1 MDRILD
7 SGSNDWGSTPHG
19 CTKQQKR
26 ACRKKTYRHAL
37 FLSLSELLSPKVAI
51 YRNIFYLC
59 SVESVYTMRK
69 FKTIF
74 LDEAVEFLDSLTE
87 QARDKIFYNIFKV
100 EGGVKSND
108 LFKKLEGTD
117 IWEFRTLYN
126 GIQYRLFA
134 FWDTENETLVVATH
148 GIIKKV
154 WKVPSK
160 EIAKAEEI
168 RKQYFETK

>member
-1 MDRILD
+1 M
-7 SGSNDWGSTPHG
+7 
-19 CTKQQKR
+19 
-26 ACRKKTYRHAL
+26 
-37 FLSLSELLSPKVAI
+37 LLI
-51 YRNIFYLC
+51 EENN
-59 SVESVYTMRK
+59 MNQ

-74 LDEAVEFLDSLTE
+74 LQEAIDFLDNLPE
-87 QARDKIFYNIFKV
+87 QAREKVLYNIYKV
-100 EGGVKSND
+100 EGGVRSSD

-134 FWDTENETLVVATH
+134 FLDTEKKALVVATH
-148 GIIKKV
+148 GMVKKV

-168 RKQYFETK
+168 RKQYFNSK

>member
-1 MDRILD
+1 
-7 SGSNDWGSTPHG
+7 
-19 CTKQQKR
+19 
-26 ACRKKTYRHAL
+26 
-37 FLSLSELLSPKVAI
+37 
-51 YRNIFYLC
+51 
-59 SVESVYTMRK
+59 MRK
-69 FKTIF
+69 FETIF
-74 LDEAVEFLDSLTE
+74 LDEAVEFLNKLPT
-87 QARDKIFYNIFKV
+87 QAKAKVFYNIRKV
-100 EGGVKSND
+100 KGGVMDNE

-134 FWDTENETLVVATH
+134 FWDTEEGTLVVATH

-168 RKQYFETK
+168 RKQYFESK

>member
-1 MDRILD
+1 METI
-7 SGSNDWGSTPHG
+7 
-19 CTKQQKR
+19 CI
-26 ACRKKTYRHAL
+26 
-37 FLSLSELLSPKVAI
+37 FVLLI
-51 YRNIFYLC
+51 EDNN
-59 SVESVYTMRK
+59 MNQ

-74 LDEAVEFLDSLTE
+74 LQDAIDFLDNLPE
-87 QARDKIFYNIFKV
+87 QAREKVLYNIYKV
-100 EGGVKSND
+100 EGGVRSSD

-134 FWDTENETLVVATH
+134 FWDTEKKALVVATH
-148 GIIKKV
+148 GMVKKV

-168 RKQYFETK
+168 RKQYFNSK